1 MQVLAVHKQIRGI
14 PYFRTEADR
23 SACGVVVVPD
33 WVGSVGLENHFRSFQ
48 NVIRGG
54 SVHRFG
60 SSDSVRII
68 GVADAVRAV
77 ARGGQLSSA
86 LPGEGIA
93 VVVLQRVA
101 DRVIGEDVYWN
112 VRMSGTR
119 IQRALNKWKVDALP
133 DDLYRFMDIDDPDL
147 SLILKAFGIE
157 IPPKL
162 YRRAELKAIK
172 TGTKVFK

>member
-1 MQVLAVHKQIRGI
+1 M
-14 PYFRTEADR
+14 
-23 SACGVVVVPD
+23 
-33 WVGSVGLENHFRSFQ
+33 
-48 NVIRGG
+48 
-54 SVHRFG
+54 
-60 SSDSVRII
+60 
-68 GVADAVRAV
+68 
-77 ARGGQLSSA
+77 
-86 LPGEGIA
+86 
-93 VVVLQRVA
+93 VLQRVA